1 VGGAAREVG
10 AVSAAWSS
18 AAPAGWPEDVVEETG
33 RVSAAEVAA
42 ADENAGK
49 ARSTNRRRRVPVPR
63 RPTGR
68 PAVPD
73 PPPSWP
79 GRLPAPSPAT
89 VPPQPLPA
97 ELVDATGAPVRL
109 TAPDLLSAPPHRLV
123 VDDGNPQMVQGWAGP
138 WPLHQRWWV
147 GEGASSRLQVA
158 VDGGVAL
165 LLLAREG
172 RWWVTGIYD

>member
-1 VGGAAREVG
+1 MDPTPEAAV
-10 AVSAAWSS
+10 AWRT
-18 AAPAGWPEDVVEETG
+18 AAPAGWPEEVVRQTG
-33 RVSAAEVAA
+33 RVSAADVAA
-42 ADENAGK
+42 EEGK
-49 ARSTNRRRRVPVPR
+49 GRSTNRRRRVPTPR

-73 PPPSWP
+73 PPPPWP

-97 ELVDATGAPVRL
+97 ELVDATGVPVRL
-109 TAPDLLSAPPHRLV
+109 TAPDLLSAPPHHLV
-123 VDDGNPQMVQGWAGP
+123 VDDGNPQVVQGWAGP

-147 GEGASSRLQVA
+147 GDAVAGSRLQVA